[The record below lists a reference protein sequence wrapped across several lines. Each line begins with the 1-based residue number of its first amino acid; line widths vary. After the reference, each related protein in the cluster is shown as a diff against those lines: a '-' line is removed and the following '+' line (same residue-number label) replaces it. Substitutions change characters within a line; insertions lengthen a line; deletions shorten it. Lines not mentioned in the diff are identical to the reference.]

1 MTLVGNTK
9 CTVDIADPS
18 TDSSGNM
25 ALFSEVMP
33 SANKQD
39 LWAWTADLATIYDDD
54 DHAAAASKVTI
65 ETYP

>member
-1 MTLVGNTK
+1 
-9 CTVDIADPS
+9 
-18 TDSSGNM
+18 M

-39 LWAWTADLATIYDDD
+39 LWAWTAALATIYDND